1 MEILAPVIEC
11 FMKLLFPFCFSYSI
25 IQNLK
30 STFLD
35 YLESPMGN
43 IIFGIYKNDFNDL
56 NEIFSIISRSVKII
70 KSLIKI

>member
-11 FMKLLFPFCFSYSI
+11 FMHLLFPFCFSYSI

-43 IIFGIYKNDFNDL
+43 IIFGIYKNDFLDL
-56 NEIFSIISRSVKII
+56 NEIFSIISRSVNNFF
-70 KSLIKI
+70 